1 MKVILTKDVEKIGKA
16 GALMK
21 VKDGFARNFLL
32 PKGYAI
38 EANAG
43 NLKRLKQDQEKM
55 ALVIEKEKGL
65 AEELKSRLDKFSLN
79 IPVLVQEDGS
89 LYGSISEVDICA
101 ALKSEGIEVEKACV
115 IMEEPIKAL
124 GIYEVPLKLHPEV
137 NLKLKVWVV
146 KK

>member
-1 MKVILTKDVEKIGKA
+1 MKVILIKDVEKIGKA
-16 GALMK
+16 KSLIK

-32 PKGYAI
+32 PKGFAI

-43 NLKRLKQDQEKM
+43 NLKKLKQDQEKM
-55 ALVIEKEKGL
+55 VLELEKKKGV

-101 ALKSEGIEVEKACV
+101 ALKNEGIEIEKSCLV
-115 IMEEPIKAL
+115 MEEPIKAL
-124 GIYEVPLKLHPEV
+124 GIYEISLKLHPEV
-137 NLKLKVWVV
+137 SSKLKVWVV

>member
-32 PKGYAI
+32 PKGFAI
-38 EANAG
+38 EASAG

-55 ALVIEKEKGL
+55 ALVLEKKKGV
-65 AEELKSRLDKFSLN
+65 AEELKSRLDNFSLN

-101 ALKSEGIEVEKACV
+101 ALESEGIEVEKTCV
-115 IMEEPIKAL
+115 IMEGPIKAL
-124 GIYEVPLKLHPEV
+124 GIYEVVLKLHPEV
-137 NLKLKVWVV
+137 SSKLKIWVV

>member
-1 MKVILTKDVEKIGKA
+1 MKVILIKDIEKIGKA
-16 GALMK
+16 KSLIK

-32 PKGYAI
+32 PKGFAI

-43 NLKRLKQDQEKM
+43 NLKKLKQDQEKM
-55 ALVIEKEKGL
+55 DLELEKKKGG

-101 ALKSEGIEVEKACV
+101 ALKSEGIEIEKSCFV
-115 IMEEPIKAL
+115 MEEPIKAL

-137 NLKLKVWVV
+137 SSKLKVWVV